1 MVSVSKGWSLPEIL
15 TAVVGVVLPLL
26 VKVKVDLCLVSDHRS
41 PAIVKDNAHGSATL
55 SLATYFTI

>member
-1 MVSVSKGWSLPEIL
+1 MVSVSKGWSFPEAL
-15 TAVVGVVLPLL
+15 YCRSGCGLPLL
-26 VKVKVDLCLVSDHRS
+26 VKVKVDLCPVSDHKS